1 MDIFSNF
8 DQILDQKVE
17 DNSNLQLTK
26 QATVQPSRTT
36 TTYIRSSVHYAPLFV
51 SPSSFALCIVKIPL
65 VSVVLRED
73 ISEQHSTGA
82 TQCNDHRRANEGF
95 LKILLLRVHPSRFSG
110 NLNRG
115 TRPVI
120 MVCLLPWVH
129 PGVGGCPRRPSIH
142 QFDTFRPGMGVLN
155 LFCHSA
161 FTNENKKVHDSD
173 FFFLGGR
180 FL

>member
-8 DQILDQKVE
+8 DQNLDQKVE

-65 VSVVLRED
+65 VSVVLVPHKMIIVER
-73 ISEQHSTGA
+73 I
-82 TQCNDHRRANEGF
+82 GF

-110 NLNRG
+110 NPNRA

-129 PGVGGCPRRPSIH
+129 PGVGGCPRRPSIC

-155 LFCHSA
+155 IFCHSA
-161 FTNENKKVHDSD
+161 FTNENKKVSVLYV
-173 FFFLGGR
+173 FFCIPPHIRTEPEPFNYMN
-180 FL
+180 